1 MKEYLSFNKSLFYL
15 FEILIFLML
24 TFFQQ
29 ELELDYRLNND
40 DILAKI
46 GKAAFLDS
54 YSTYRWIAFA
64 VVPLLVIIRIMY
76 SATCLYAGNVFSD
89 SSVEY
94 GKNHRFTEYFNI
106 ALKSET
112 ILIVYVFT
120 VFTLSS
126 LLGVENG
133 KEIMKYTSL
142 AALFD
147 ADIMENWIMVFFTA
161 MNIFELAYWFF
172 MAKLLSLVHE
182 CSYWASFKFV
192 LTTYV
197 PGFLIYIV
205 AVMFLLLYLS

>member
-15 FEILIFLML
+15 LEILVFLIL

-29 ELELDYRLNND
+29 ELDLEYKLNND

-46 GKAAFLDS
+46 GKDTFLDA
-54 YSTYRWIAFA
+54 YNKYRWIAFA
-64 VVPLLVIIRIMY
+64 LVPLFVIIRVMY
-76 SATCLYAGNVFSD
+76 SATCLYVGNVFSD

-94 GKNHRFTEYFNI
+94 GKIRNFTEYFNV
-106 ALKSET
+106 ALKSEI
-112 ILIVYVFT
+112 ILFAHVFT

-126 LLGVENG
+126 WLGIENG
-133 KEIMKYTSL
+133 KEIMQYTSL

-147 ADIMENWIMVFFTA
+147 VDIMENWIMVFFTA

-172 MAKLLSLVHE
+172 MAKLLSQVHE
-182 CSYWASFKFV
+182 CSYWRSFKFV
-192 LTTYV
+192 LTAYV